1 MGSKH
6 SERPA
11 SAETT
16 ALVNSWISRVMVA
29 ARAGAPSLRAL
40 LTGTVELRIAFGST
54 WEAAH
59 GATIV
64 SEWLAGRFAVAQ
76 HMEVVG
82 QTITGSRVTAR
93 INFGGD
99 PSYPVAWVLEAAING
114 EGLATEITLRTQ
126 GSA

>member
-1 MGSKH
+1 MGSKP
-6 SERPA
+6 SDRPA
-11 SAETT
+11 GEAS
-16 ALVNSWISRVMVA
+16 ALVNSWISRLMLA

-40 LTGTVELRIAFGST
+40 LSGNIELRIAFGSS

-59 GATIV
+59 GATIT

-82 QTITGSRVTAR
+82 QTISGSRVTAR
-93 INFGGD
+93 INLGGD
-99 PSYPVAWVLEAAING
+99 PTYPVAWILEAAINA